1 MAQQPSIRFQRANFL
16 VSDLPRALSF
26 YRDVLGFEV
35 EYIIDAEKDGYGRV
49 VFETDHM
56 AKLATLSAPNQP
68 RVMALTEISGSPP
81 TGGLPK
87 TTPPNRNIIVL
98 EAPHFDEV
106 IEGANALQLKV
117 YPEGKLET
125 PDGRVGREQGILD
138 WDGNLTVIYKIL
150 QEAS

>member
-1 MAQQPSIRFQRANFL
+1 MAEQPSIRFQRANFL

-35 EYIIDAEKDGYGRV
+35 EYIIDAEEDIYGRV
-49 VFETDHM
+49 VFETDNM

-68 RVMALTEISGSPP
+68 RVMALTEIDGEPP

-87 TTPPNRNIIVL
+87 TTPPNRSIIVL
-98 EAPHFDEV
+98 EAAHFDEV

-150 QEAS
+150 